1 MPHANAVPTTRPFL
15 RAGVRLAAVLASVAL
30 SLAPRARAADPAP
43 RAPEERWYVVRM
55 MDQKAGWMR
64 ETEDEVPADEPG
76 APANLRSRSQ
86 ISLKVGRADVSIEV
100 TISSEF
106 VETPAG
112 KPVRMRSEQRL
123 GALPMVSEFV
133 WKGATVEITES
144 QAGRETKR
152 TEAWPPPGAEDVLT
166 PGAAARLF
174 EEKSRAG
181 ERTLTARTID
191 PMGGITPVTVTR
203 TRKDELGD
211 KTEAFGKTVPAQ
223 AWGTTQSVAP
233 GVESIEWLDAQGE
246 LVRGDTNLG
255 GLTLT
260 LLRADKDIA
269 LLHADAPEIMARTL
283 VKPSKEIERPRAAK
297 KAVYVVRVSEGELPD
312 LPTTASQQFDRI
324 DARSGRVTV
333 AEKVGGVEEVA
344 DKAPYLASTVMIG
357 AGDPAVQTLAKTDV
371 PENEM
376 QTVTIAVA
384 HGAQP
389 SWWEDTANKGL
400 PALRKNVAAHITS
413 KNLDVGFATASEVAR
428 TREGDCTEH
437 AVLLAATLRAAKFPS
452 RCATGVVYVDDF
464 AGEQGVFG
472 FHMWTQALMPAWDA
486 AIEQGRSAWVDQ
498 DATLPGH
505 AFDAAHI
512 ALAVS
517 AMGDEDR
524 VNAIAAVAPLIGRL
538 EIDVVSVEY

>member
-15 RAGVRLAAVLASVAL
+15 RAAVRLATVLACVAL
-30 SLAPRARAADPAP
+30 SLAPRARAADAAP

-55 MDQKAGWMR
+55 MDQKAGWMH

-86 ISLKVGRADVSIEV
+86 ISLKVGRAEVSIEV

-112 KPVRMRSEQRL
+112 MPVRMRSEQRL

-133 WKGATVEITES
+133 WKGAAVEITES

-211 KTEAFGKTVPAQ
+211 KAEAFGKTVPAQ

-269 LLHADAPEIMARTL
+269 LLPADAPEIMASTL
-283 VKPSKEIERPRAAK
+283 VTPNKPIARPRELKQAT
-297 KAVYVVRVSEGELPD
+297 YIVRVREGELPD
-312 LPTTASQQFDRI
+312 LPTTASQRFERI
-324 DARSGRVTV
+324 DAKSARVI
-333 AEKVGGVEEVA
+333 VG
-344 DKAPYLASTVMIG
+344 DKRFRA
-357 AGDPAVQTLAKTDV
+357 
-371 PENEM
+371 
-376 QTVTIAVA
+376 AVA
-384 HGAQP
+384 P
-389 SWWEDTANKGL
+389 EDLTNSAYRSASSMIDSDDPIVRAIALAAPRPL
-400 PALRKNVAAHITS
+400 PTQAERHYLDSLRKAAHASIRTKS
-413 KNLDVGFATASEVAR
+413 LDVGFASASEVAR
-428 TREGDCTEH
+428 THEGDCTEH
-437 AVLLAATLRAAKFPS
+437 AMLLAAMMRAVEIPS
-452 RCATGVVYVDDF
+452 RCVTGLIYVDEF
-464 AGEQGVFG
+464 AGKEGVFG
-472 FHMWTQALMPAWDA
+472 FHMWAQAMTIDGGAV
-486 AIEQGRSAWVDQ
+486 RHWVDV
-498 DATLPGH
+498 DATLPGESG
-505 AFDAAHI
+505 FDAAHI
-512 ALAVS
+512 TLAVS
-517 AMGDEDR
+517 AMSDDDR
-524 VNAIAAVAPLIGRL
+524 VNSLAAVAPLIGRL
-538 EIDVVSVEY
+538 EIDVEEVEYKPLTIQEQLTP